1 MRKILLSIVAM
12 LCCTAVYAQEKITVY
27 AASSMTNAVNELIAA
42 YQPKQPLDIVPVYAG
57 SSALARQIE
66 QGAPADIFISANDNW
81 VAHLLNKNIVTSDK
95 VTLLAGNQLVLI
107 APQSSKL
114 NSLVVNDVAA
124 WLDALNA
131 SRLAIG
137 NTMAVPVGMYAK
149 EALEKLKVWSSL
161 APMLAQTN
169 NVRLALAL
177 VERQEA
183 ALGIVYKT
191 DALMSNKVKVVHE
204 FDSSLHSAIHY
215 PLVQLT
221 ERDTVNQFML
231 FLRSDQA
238 KSILQNY
245 GFSVMTGT
253 DSFAF

>member
-81 VAHLLNKNIVTSDK
+81 VTHLLNKNIVTSDK

-124 WLDALNA
+124 WLDALNG

-191 DALMSNKVKVVHE
+191 DTLMSNKVKVVHE

>member
-1 MRKILLSIVAM
+1 
-12 LCCTAVYAQEKITVY
+12 
-27 AASSMTNAVNELIAA
+27 
-42 YQPKQPLDIVPVYAG
+42 
-57 SSALARQIE
+57 
-66 QGAPADIFISANDNW
+66 
-81 VAHLLNKNIVTSDK
+81 VTSDK

-124 WLDALNA
+124 WLDALNG

-149 EALEKLKVWSSL
+149 EALEKLKVWSLL
-161 APMLAQTN
+161 APTLAQTN

>member
-81 VAHLLNKNIVTSDK
+81 VTHLLNKNIVTSDK
-95 VTLLAGNQLVLI
+95 VTMLAGNQLVLI

-124 WLDALNA
+124 WLDALNG

-169 NVRLALAL
+169 NVRLVLAL

-245 GFSVMTGT
+245 GFSVITGT

>member
-12 LCCTAVYAQEKITVY
+12 LCCSAVYAQEKITVY

-81 VAHLLNKNIVTSDK
+81 VTHLLNKNIVTSDK

-124 WLDALNA
+124 WLDALNG

-204 FDSSLHSAIHY
+204 FDSGLHSAIHY

>member
-81 VAHLLNKNIVTSDK
+81 VTHLLNKNIVTSDK

-124 WLDALNA
+124 WLDALNG

-231 FLRSDQA
+231 FLRRDQA

>member
-12 LCCTAVYAQEKITVY
+12 LCCTVVYAQEKITVY

-81 VAHLLNKNIVTSDK
+81 VTHLLNKNIVTSDK

-124 WLDALNA
+124 WLDALNG

-169 NVRLALAL
+169 NVRLVLAL

-245 GFSVMTGT
+245 GFSVITGT

>member
-81 VAHLLNKNIVTSDK
+81 VTHLLNKNIVTSDK

-114 NSLVVNDVAA
+114 NSLAVNDVAT
-124 WLDALNA
+124 WLDALNG

-137 NTMAVPVGMYAK
+137 NTMAVPVGMYAQ

>member
-81 VAHLLNKNIVTSDK
+81 VTHLLNKNIVTSDK

-124 WLDALNA
+124 WLDALNG

-245 GFSVMTGT
+245 GFSVMIGT

>member
-81 VAHLLNKNIVTSDK
+81 VTHLLNKNIVTSDK

-124 WLDALNA
+124 WLDALNG

-137 NTMAVPVGMYAK
+137 NIMAVPVGMYAK

>member
-27 AASSMTNAVNELIAA
+27 AASSMTNAVDELIAA

-81 VAHLLNKNIVTSDK
+81 VTHLLNKNIVTSDK

-124 WLDALNA
+124 WLDALNG

-169 NVRLALAL
+169 NVRLVLAL

-245 GFSVMTGT
+245 GFSVITGT

>member
-81 VAHLLNKNIVTSDK
+81 VTHLLNKNIVTSDK

-114 NSLVVNDVAA
+114 NSLVVNDVAV
-124 WLDALNA
+124 WLDALNG

-137 NTMAVPVGMYAK
+137 NTIAVPVGMYAK

-183 ALGIVYKT
+183 TLGIVYKT

>member
-1 MRKILLSIVAM
+1 MRKILLSIAAM

-81 VAHLLNKNIVTSDK
+81 VTHLLNKNIVTSDK

-124 WLDALNA
+124 WLDALNG

-183 ALGIVYKT
+183 TLGIVYKT

>member
-81 VAHLLNKNIVTSDK
+81 VTHLLNKNIVTSDK

-124 WLDALNA
+124 WLDALNG

-169 NVRLALAL
+169 NVRLVLAL

-245 GFSVMTGT
+245 GFSVITGT

>member
-66 QGAPADIFISANDNW
+66 QGAPADIFISANNNW
-81 VAHLLNKNIVTSDK
+81 VTHLLNKNIVTSDK

-124 WLDALNA
+124 WLDALNG

-245 GFSVMTGT
+245 GFSVITGT

>member
-12 LCCTAVYAQEKITVY
+12 LCCTSVYAQEKITVY

-81 VAHLLNKNIVTSDK
+81 VTHLLNKNIVTSDK

-124 WLDALNA
+124 WLDALNG

-169 NVRLALAL
+169 NVRLVLAL

-183 ALGIVYKT
+183 ALGVVYKT

-245 GFSVMTGT
+245 GFSVITGT

>member
-81 VAHLLNKNIVTSDK
+81 VTHLLNKNIVTSDR

-124 WLDALNA
+124 WLDALNG

>member
-27 AASSMTNAVNELIAA
+27 AAASMTNAVNELIAA

-81 VAHLLNKNIVTSDK
+81 VTHLLNKNIVTSDK

-124 WLDALNA
+124 WLDALNG

>member
-81 VAHLLNKNIVTSDK
+81 VTHLLNKNIVTSDK

-124 WLDALNA
+124 WLDALNG

-191 DALMSNKVKVVHE
+191 DTLMSNKVKVVHE
-204 FDSSLHSAIHY
+204 FDSSLHSAINY

-221 ERDTVNQFML
+221 ERESVNQFML

-245 GFSVMTGT
+245 GFSVITGT

>member
-81 VAHLLNKNIVTSDK
+81 VTHLLNKNIVTSDK

-124 WLDALNA
+124 WLDALNG

-221 ERDTVNQFML
+221 ERESVNQFML

>member
-81 VAHLLNKNIVTSDK
+81 VTHLLNKNIVTSDK

-124 WLDALNA
+124 WLDALNG

-183 ALGIVYKT
+183 TLGIVYKT

>member
-81 VAHLLNKNIVTSDK
+81 VTHLLNKNIVTSDK

-124 WLDALNA
+124 WLDALNG

-149 EALEKLKVWSSL
+149 EALEKLKLWSSL

>member
-81 VAHLLNKNIVTSDK
+81 VTHLLNKNIVTSDK
-95 VTLLAGNQLVLI
+95 VALLAGNQLVLI

-124 WLDALNA
+124 WLDALNG

>member
-66 QGAPADIFISANDNW
+66 QGAPADIFISANYNW
-81 VAHLLNKNIVTSDK
+81 VTHLLNKNIVTSDK

-124 WLDALNA
+124 WLDALNG

-183 ALGIVYKT
+183 ALGIVYNT

>member
-81 VAHLLNKNIVTSDK
+81 VTHLLNKNIVTSDK

-124 WLDALNA
+124 WLDALNG

-245 GFSVMTGT
+245 GFSVITGT

>member
-12 LCCTAVYAQEKITVY
+12 LCCTAVYAQEKITIY

-81 VAHLLNKNIVTSDK
+81 VTHLLNKNIVTSDK

-124 WLDALNA
+124 WLDALNG

>member
-81 VAHLLNKNIVTSDK
+81 VTHLLNKNIVTSDK

-124 WLDALNA
+124 WLDALNG

>member
-81 VAHLLNKNIVTSDK
+81 VTHLLNKNIVTSDK

-107 APQSSKL
+107 AHQSLKL

-124 WLDALNA
+124 WLDALNG

-245 GFSVMTGT
+245 GFSVITGT

>member
-81 VAHLLNKNIVTSDK
+81 VTHLLNKNIVTSDK
-95 VTLLAGNQLVLI
+95 VTLLVGNQLVLI

-124 WLDALNA
+124 WLDALNG

-149 EALEKLKVWSSL
+149 EALEKLKVWSAL

>member
-81 VAHLLNKNIVTSDK
+81 VTHLLNKNIVTSDK

-124 WLDALNA
+124 WLDALNG

-149 EALEKLKVWSSL
+149 EALEKLKLWSSL

-191 DALMSNKVKVVHE
+191 DALMSHKVKVVHE

-245 GFSVMTGT
+245 GFSVMIGT

>member
-1 MRKILLSIVAM
+1 MPKILLFIVAM
-12 LCCTAVYAQEKITVY
+12 LCCTVAYAQEKITVY

-42 YQPKQPLDIVPVYAG
+42 YQSTQPLDIVPVYAG

-81 VAHLLNKNIVTSDK
+81 VTHLLNKNIVASDK

-114 NSLVVNDVAA
+114 NSLAVNDVAA
-124 WLDALNA
+124 WLDALNG

-137 NTMAVPVGMYAK
+137 NTMAVPVGIYAK
-149 EALEKLKVWSSL
+149 EALEKLKVWPSL
-161 APMLAQTN
+161 TPMLAQTN

-221 ERDTVNQFML
+221 ERDTVNQFMI

>member
-81 VAHLLNKNIVTSDK
+81 VTHLLNKNIVTSDK

-124 WLDALNA
+124 WLDALNG

-204 FDSSLHSAIHY
+204 FDSSLHNAIHY